1 MKKGAESTFP
11 GKMIERNY
19 SDLLKKLDI
28 ILLVEDDPDHL
39 ELTQDAL
46 QEVGTVNRIEVVRD
60 GEAALDYLFRK
71 SRYSNPELSPRPDL
85 ILLDVKLPKLNGFD
99 VLTKI
104 KSDEDLRRIPVI
116 LLTCTGNREDI
127 DKGARLGTNDYIVK
141 PVEFDTFMEKVK
153 GLGKYWS
160 QISDLTT

>member
-1 MKKGAESTFP
+1 M
-11 GKMIERNY
+11 ERIY
-19 SDLLKKLDI
+19 MDLLKKLDI

-60 GEAALDYLFRK
+60 GEAALDYLLRRNK
-71 SRYSNPELSPRPDL
+71 YANPELSPRPDL

-104 KSDEDLRRIPVI
+104 KGDPDLKRIPVI

-127 DKGARLGTNDYIVK
+127 DRGARLGTNDYIVK